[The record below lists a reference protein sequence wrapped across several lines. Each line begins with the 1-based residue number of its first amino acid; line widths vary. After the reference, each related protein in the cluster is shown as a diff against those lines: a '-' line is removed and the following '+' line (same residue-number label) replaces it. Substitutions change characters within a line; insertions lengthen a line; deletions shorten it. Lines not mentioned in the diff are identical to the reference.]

1 LRSSSEKSKSD
12 EKPKLV
18 DYADEDE
25 KKVKTGSSLPFW
37 AAPNALDD
45 AETNP
50 LKQREK
56 AETQLDSLKEDVYNE
71 LGLK

>member
-1 LRSSSEKSKSD
+1 M
-12 EKPKLV
+12 
-18 DYADEDE
+18 
-25 KKVKTGSSLPFW
+25 PFW

-56 AETQLDSLKEDVYNE
+56 ADNELESLKEDVYSE
-71 LGLK
+71 LGLQ